1 VWFLRIVVRKTLVS
15 VLTAMALATSAT
27 AQSYDLYYVMPGPAG
42 RLGVDVGIISSDVGS
57 IVDASLVP
65 VMVKVS
71 VSDQIEVGA
80 RASLGV
86 LQDGAEDLSRV
97 EVGAK
102 YGLLEATAL
111 TATYL
116 VPTGD
121 AHDPGLSVGVMHTL
135 TSGDVMV
142 NNWLQASFL
151 DGYTGGDGVTVS
163 LLIEPTKIFG
173 DQLAVYLDILANTNT
188 GDIGDNLAID
198 LAPNVDILINDTA
211 VINVGV
217 ILGIAGHAKADELG
231 LVVTLLVGF

>member
-1 VWFLRIVVRKTLVS
+1 MRKILVS
-15 VLTAMALATSAT
+15 VLTALAFATSAT
-27 AQSYDLYYVMPGPAG
+27 ARSYDLYYVMPGPAG
-42 RLGVDVGIISSDVGS
+42 RLGVDVGVISSDVGS
-57 IVDASLVP
+57 VVDASLVP

-86 LQDGAEDLSRV
+86 LQDGAEDLSTV

-135 TSGDVMV
+135 TSGDVMI

-151 DGYTGGDGVTVS
+151 DGYTDDGVTVS
-163 LLIEPTKIFG
+163 LLVEPAMIFG

-188 GDIGDNLAID
+188 DDFGDTLAID
-198 LAPNVDILINDTA
+198 LAPNMDIMINDMA
-211 VINVGV
+211 VINAGV
-217 ILGIAGHAKADELG
+217 ILGIAGDAKADELG

>member
-1 VWFLRIVVRKTLVS
+1 LRIVVRKTLVS

-86 LQDGAEDLSRV
+86 LQDGAEDLSTV

-121 AHDPGLSVGVMHTL
+121 AHDPGLSVGVMHTFA
-135 TSGDVMV
+135 SGDMMI

-151 DGYTGGDGVTVS
+151 DGYTDDGVNFS
-163 LLIEPTKIFG
+163 LLVEPTMIFG

-188 GDIGDNLAID
+188 DDIGDNLAID
-198 LAPNVDILINDTA
+198 LAPNVDIMINDMA
-211 VINVGV
+211 VINAGV
-217 ILGIAGHAKADELG
+217 ILGIAGDAKADELG

>member
-1 VWFLRIVVRKTLVS
+1 
-15 VLTAMALATSAT
+15 
-27 AQSYDLYYVMPGPAG
+27 MPGPAG
-42 RLGVDVGIISSDVGS
+42 RLGVDVGVISSDVGS
-57 IVDASLVP
+57 VVDASLVP

-86 LQDGAEDLSRV
+86 LQDGAEDLSTV

-135 TSGDVMV
+135 TSGDVMI

-151 DGYTGGDGVTVS
+151 DGYTDDGVTVS
-163 LLIEPTKIFG
+163 LLVEPAMIFG

-188 GDIGDNLAID
+188 DDFGDNLAID
-198 LAPNVDILINDTA
+198 LAPNMDIMINDMA
-211 VINVGV
+211 VINAGV
-217 ILGIAGHAKADELG
+217 ILGIVGDAKADELG

>member
-1 VWFLRIVVRKTLVS
+1 MRKILVS
-15 VLTAMALATSAT
+15 VLTAIAFATSAT
-27 AQSYDLYYVMPGPAG
+27 ARSYDLYYVMPGPAG

-57 IVDASLVP
+57 VVNASLVP

-86 LQDGAEDLSRV
+86 LQDGAEDLSTV

-121 AHDPGLSVGVMHTL
+121 AHDPGLSVGVMHTFA
-135 TSGDVMV
+135 SGDMMI

-151 DGYTGGDGVTVS
+151 DGYTDDGVNFS
-163 LLIEPTKIFG
+163 LLVEPTMIFG

-188 GDIGDNLAID
+188 DDIGDNLAID
-198 LAPNVDILINDTA
+198 LAPNVDIMINDMA
-211 VINVGV
+211 VINAGV
-217 ILGIAGHAKADELG
+217 ILGIAGDAKADELG

>member
-1 VWFLRIVVRKTLVS
+1 VWFLRIVVRKILVS
-15 VLTAMALATSAT
+15 VLTALAFATSAT
-27 AQSYDLYYVMPGPAG
+27 ARSYDLYYVMPGPAG
-42 RLGVDVGIISSDVGS
+42 RLGVDVGVISSDVGS
-57 IVDASLVP
+57 VVDASLVP

-86 LQDGAEDLSRV
+86 LQDGAEDLSTV

-135 TSGDVMV
+135 TSGDVMI

-151 DGYTGGDGVTVS
+151 DGYTDDGVTVS
-163 LLIEPTKIFG
+163 LLVEPAMIFG

-188 GDIGDNLAID
+188 DDFGDTLAID
-198 LAPNVDILINDTA
+198 LAPNMDIMINDMA
-211 VINVGV
+211 VINAGV
-217 ILGIAGHAKADELG
+217 ILGIAGDAKADELG